1 MHKETPPLTFTV
13 RFCYIMYYIE
23 PELYNGIRFL
33 KQSCYSQQI
42 ISAVAKESLILYNL
56 TQRTPE
62 TPSL

>member
-1 MHKETPPLTFTV
+1 
-13 RFCYIMYYIE
+13 MYYIE
-23 PELYNGIRFL
+23 SELYNGIRFL

>member
-1 MHKETPPLTFTV
+1 MHKETSPSALTV

-33 KQSCYSQQI
+33 KQSCYSQKVL
-42 ISAVAKESLILYNL
+42 SAVAKESLILYNL

>member
-1 MHKETPPLTFTV
+1 MHKETPPLAFTV

>member
-1 MHKETPPLTFTV
+1 MHKETSPPTFTV

-23 PELYNGIRFL
+23 SELYNGIRFL
-33 KQSCYSQQI
+33 KQSCYSQPI
-42 ISAVAKESLILYNL
+42 LSAVAKESLILYNL